1 MKSVTIP
8 LKRTNKLKELV
19 RLMNRQNEMP
29 VLPIR
34 QIVEIL
40 DYDITDGELNFL
52 LQLGTTARTGRE
64 DD

>member
-1 MKSVTIP
+1 
-8 LKRTNKLKELV
+8 
-19 RLMNRQNEMP
+19 MNRQNEMP

-40 DYDITDGELNFL
+40 DYDITDGELDFL